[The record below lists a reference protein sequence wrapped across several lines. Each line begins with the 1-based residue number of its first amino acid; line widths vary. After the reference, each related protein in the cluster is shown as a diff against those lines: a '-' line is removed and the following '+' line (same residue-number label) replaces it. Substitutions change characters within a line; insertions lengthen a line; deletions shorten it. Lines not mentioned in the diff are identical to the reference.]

1 MSRPFP
7 SGIVVLRLRLPCR
20 AVCQLRIGIK
30 ARHELIGPAG
40 QTAHY
45 NAQQSPTAGVKR
57 AQYLLIIYSSS
68 LSVPL
73 CPSLIHSLAFAF
85 TLFLLFFVG
94 TSLLFFSLLFLD
106 FFLFLTFFFYCPL
119 FFLSSLYSF
128 FLLYS
133 HFLLFSLPC
142 FSLFFSLFLCFI
154 SFSPHTFSSSMLS
167 FYLALSF
174 PPVLLLLT
182 FSSFFFFSSSLH
194 SSLYSQYPPPQAL
207 SLSS

>member
-20 AVCQLRIGIK
+20 AVCQFRIGIK

-73 CPSLIHSLAFAF
+73 CPSFTHSLAFAF
-85 TLFLLFFVG
+85 TLFLLF
-94 TSLLFFSLLFLD
+94 SLAALFSFSAFSFLCYSSTFSFSYLFLLLSLI
-106 FFLFLTFFFYCPL
+106 FFIFPL
-119 FFLSSLYSF
+119 FIFSFIFPLSFLSSPVL
-128 FLLYS
+128 S
-133 HFLLFSLPC
+133 HFLLIHFLLLWFPFILPC
-142 FSLFFSLFLCFI
+142 LFL
-154 SFSPHTFSSSMLS
+154 L
-167 FYLALSF
+167 
-174 PPVLLLLT
+174 
-182 FSSFFFFSSSLH
+182 SSFCSPSPLFFFSSSLH
-194 SSLYSQYPPPQAL
+194 SSLCSQYPPPQAL

>member
-73 CPSLIHSLAFAF
+73 CPSLTHWLLLSLCFF
-85 TLFLLFFVG
+85 FFLLAPLCF
-94 TSLLFFSLLFLD
+94 FFSLLFLD
-106 FFLFLTFFFYCPL
+106 FFLFLPFSSTVHYFFYLPFIRFFFYIPTFFYFL
-119 FFLSSLYSF
+119 FPVFPSSFLSSPVL
-128 FLLYS
+128 S
-133 HFLLFSLPC
+133 HFLLIHFLLLCFPFILPC
-142 FSLFFSLFLCFI
+142 LFLLS
-154 SFSPHTFSSSMLS
+154 SFCSPS
-167 FYLALSF
+167 
-174 PPVLLLLT
+174 LL
-182 FSSFFFFSSSLH
+182 FFFFSSSPH

>member
-73 CPSLIHSLAFAF
+73 CPSLTHSLAFAF

-106 FFLFLTFFFYCPL
+106 
-119 FFLSSLYSF
+119 LSSLYSF

>member
-1 MSRPFP
+1 MWLSPSGSGLLSVLRRKCARTQHTFSLPGSLLHFSFSFSSSFYFSRSAVSRPFP

-20 AVCQLRIGIK
+20 AVCQFRIGIK

-73 CPSLIHSLAFAF
+73 CPSLTHSLAFAF

-94 TSLLFFSLLFLD
+94 TSLFPLCFFFSLLFLD
-106 FFLFLTFFFYCPL
+106 FFLFLP
-119 FFLSSLYSF
+119 
-128 FLLYS
+128 
-133 HFLLFSLPC
+133 
-142 FSLFFSLFLCFI
+142 
-154 SFSPHTFSSSMLS
+154 FSSTI
-167 FYLALSF
+167 
-174 PPVLLLLT
+174 P
-182 FSSFFFFSSSLH
+182 FF
-194 SSLYSQYPPPQAL
+194 
-207 SLSS
+207 

>member
-73 CPSLIHSLAFAF
+73 CPSLTHSLAFAF

-94 TSLLFFSLLFLD
+94 TSLLFLFSVIPRLFPV
-106 FFLFLTFFFYCPL
+106 LTFFFCCPL
-119 FFLSSLYSF
+119 FFFIFPLFVFSFIFPLSFIFSSLFFPLLFSPPLFYLIFSSYIF
-128 FLLYS
+128 FLLLS
-133 HFLLFSLPC
+133 CLVFSSCPPFAHLLF
-142 FSLFFSLFLCFI
+142 
-154 SFSPHTFSSSMLS
+154 
-167 FYLALSF
+167 
-174 PPVLLLLT
+174 
-182 FSSFFFFSSSLH
+182 FFFFSSSLH

>member
-73 CPSLIHSLAFAF
+73 CPSLTHSLAFAF

-94 TSLLFFSLLFLD
+94 TSLLFLFSVIPRLFPV
-106 FFLFLTFFFYCPL
+106 LTFFFCCPL
-119 FFLSSLYSF
+119 FFFIFPLFVFSFIFPLSFIFSSLFFPLLFSPPLFYLIFSSYIFF
-128 FLLYS
+128 FLLS
-133 HFLLFSLPC
+133 CLVFSSCPPFAHLLF
-142 FSLFFSLFLCFI
+142 
-154 SFSPHTFSSSMLS
+154 
-167 FYLALSF
+167 
-174 PPVLLLLT
+174 
-182 FSSFFFFSSSLH
+182 FFFFSSSLH